1 MANEWSKEVFSRNL
15 RKYMSQS
22 NINQKELAKII
33 GVSAP
38 TFNGYVKGEFYPRID
53 KIQKLADY
61 FGILKSDLIEDKS
74 IKEKDNTA
82 IADAVIRMQVDEKYL
97 DVVVELQKLDDSHL
111 DGILSMLKSFTE
123 NGKN

>member
-1 MANEWSKEVFSRNL
+1 MTQQWSKDVFSRNL
-15 RKYMSQS
+15 KRYMAQAGIS
-22 NINQKELAKII
+22 QKELAKKI

-74 IKEKDNTA
+74 IKEKDNNA
-82 IADAVIRMQVDEKYL
+82 IADAVIRMQIDSVYL
-97 DVVVELQKLDDSHL
+97 SVVTELGKLDDTQL
-111 DGILSMLKSFTE
+111 EGILSMVKGFTQ
-123 NGKN
+123 NSKN